1 VAMLTSHVPTIVD
14 ASIDDSDTIV
24 AMDNII

>member
-1 VAMLTSHVPTIVD
+1 VAMLTSLVPTTFD